1 MLLDKKK
8 EQKNKKMLEMHKKP
22 IDNLNCL
29 CYNKDEQRR
38 TQVGMPTSIWL
49 HRFWSSEESEEMSD
63 ERQ

>member
-1 MLLDKKK
+1 MLLISEDSALVLLDKKK

-38 TQVGMPTSIWL
+38 TQVGMPTSI
-49 HRFWSSEESEEMSD
+49 
-63 ERQ
+63 